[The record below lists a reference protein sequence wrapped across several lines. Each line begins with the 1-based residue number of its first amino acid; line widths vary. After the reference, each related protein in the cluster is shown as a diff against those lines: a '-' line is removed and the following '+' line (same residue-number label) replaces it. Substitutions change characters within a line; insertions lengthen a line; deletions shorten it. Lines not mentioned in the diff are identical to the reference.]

1 MKVTLTKFESKRVEE
16 YSRGLVSDTSAES
29 TTMVEGTFEEVRDFL
44 FPANQTVA
52 IAQSLTSALSDPGA
66 FEGFPGARAERF

>member
-1 MKVTLTKFESKRVEE
+1 MKVTLTEFESKRVEE

-44 FPANQTVA
+44 FPPFQPIVVDPA
-52 IAQSLTSALSDPGA
+52 TSGRSVGTLA
-66 FEGFPGARAERF
+66 EGF